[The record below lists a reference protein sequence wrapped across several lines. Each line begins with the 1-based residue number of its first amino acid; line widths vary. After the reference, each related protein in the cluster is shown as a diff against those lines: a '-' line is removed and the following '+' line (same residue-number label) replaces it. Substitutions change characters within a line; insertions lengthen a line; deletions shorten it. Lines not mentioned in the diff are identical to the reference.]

1 MYTGGCTD
9 SMRNRILAV
18 VGSSL
23 GGVFVASVATVVH
36 AEAFPFVVAASLA
49 VVALFVIALR
59 LVTEDR
65 LVATAAAIAILA
77 TVFVFSQRSA
87 GGSVL
92 IQGDLVGNVW
102 VFGSAVI
109 AGLAIA
115 WPQIRRPERD

>member
-1 MYTGGCTD
+1 
-9 SMRNRILAV
+9 MRNRIVTVA
-18 VGSSL
+18 GAAL
-23 GGVFVASVATVVH
+23 GGFTVASIATVVH
-36 AEAFPFVVAASLA
+36 AESFPIVVTASLA
-49 VVALFVIALR
+49 VVALYVTALR

-65 LVATAAAIAILA
+65 LVATAGAISVIA
-77 TVFVFSQRSA
+77 TVFMFSQRSA

-92 IQGDLVGNVW
+92 IQGNLVGNIW

>member
-1 MYTGGCTD
+1 
-9 SMRNRILAV
+9 MRNRILSAA
-18 VGSSL
+18 GAAL
-23 GGVFVASVATVVH
+23 GGVVIASIATVVH
-36 AEAFPFVVAASLA
+36 AEAFPLVVAASLA
-49 VVALFVIALR
+49 VVALFVTALR

-65 LVATAAAIAILA
+65 LVATSAAIAVIA
-77 TVFVFSQRSA
+77 TVFMFSQRSA

-92 IQGDLVGNVW
+92 IQGNLVGNVW